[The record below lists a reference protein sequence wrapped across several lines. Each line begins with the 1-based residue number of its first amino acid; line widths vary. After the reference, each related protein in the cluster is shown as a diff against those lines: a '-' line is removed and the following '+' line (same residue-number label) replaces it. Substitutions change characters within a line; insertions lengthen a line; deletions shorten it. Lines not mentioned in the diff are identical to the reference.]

1 MMLKLVA
8 MLGAVLF
15 LCACLHAATTSP
27 VAVPGAADVLNTLVK
42 AHPRLVLTEARLAE
56 LKKLAE
62 TDTLLAKGVADV
74 IREADSLLKKPVLV
88 HRLEGPR
95 LLSVSRECVRRMY
108 ALGLAWRWA
117 GSQQYAD
124 KAREN
129 LLAVC
134 AFADWNPSH
143 FLDTAEMSHAVAIGY
158 DWFWPALA
166 EADRA
171 AIRAGLIKLGLEP
184 GLKCYAG
191 KAAGWVHTE
200 FNWNQV
206 CNAGLVIGALGIAE
220 TDGQYARQII
230 PAAVASLPKAIAS
243 YAPDG
248 AWPEGPGYWGYA
260 TRYTVYGL
268 AALQTALGTDFGLSK
283 VHGLDKA
290 GYFPIYTTG
299 PTGFYFN
306 FADVGGRNRRG
317 NLPDLFWLSRRYNN
331 PFFAAAERE
340 MMAARRAEATDVI
353 WYVPPPSAGTSAPV
367 AKPTKVEL
375 ARQFRGPVE
384 VVVFRSAWDDPNAL
398 FLAVK
403 AGYNQVNHGHLDLGS
418 FELDALGVRWAREL
432 GSDNYN
438 LPAYW
443 GMDAKA
449 QRWKY
454 YRLATRS
461 HSVPILDDRNQDVQ
475 AVAKVAAF
483 KADPAGAGG
492 PEERL
497 AAGLAPRVGTPAGG
511 GGFAVIDLGAAY
523 KPQAAVAKRGVRMI
537 QGRAVLVQDELD
549 LDTPCQAAWA
559 MTTEA
564 KIDLAPSP
572 SGASAPGPA
581 ATLTL
586 NGRKLQAR
594 ILSPAGAAFSVES
607 AEQKPPE
614 ADNKGVSRLM
624 IRVQAGKGP
633 IRFAVLLSPVWPDGK
648 ENPPPTIVPLEDWK

>member
-1 MMLKLVA
+1 MMLRLVA
-8 MLGAVLF
+8 VLGTGLF
-15 LCACLHAATTSP
+15 LCAYVHAATTSP
-27 VAVPGAADVLNTLVK
+27 VTVPEAWGVLKTLVK
-42 AHPRLVLTEARLAE
+42 EHPRLVLTDARLAE
-56 LKKLAE
+56 LKTLAE
-62 TDTLLAKGVADV
+62 TDSLLAKGVADV
-74 IREADSLLKKPVLV
+74 IREADSLMNKPVLV
-88 HRLEGPR
+88 HHLEGPR

-108 ALGLAWRWA
+108 AFGLAWRWT
-117 GSQQYAD
+117 GKQPYAD

-134 AFADWNPSH
+134 SFEDWNPSH

-158 DWFWPALA
+158 DWFHSVLS
-166 EADRA
+166 EKDRET
-171 AIRAGLIKLGLEP
+171 IRAGLIKLGLEP

-191 KAAGWVHTE
+191 KGVGWVHTQ

-206 CNAGLVIGALGIAE
+206 CNAGLMIGALGIAE
-220 TDGQYARQII
+220 TDGQYAQQIV
-230 PAAVASLPKAIAS
+230 PAGVASLPKAIAS

-283 VHGLDKA
+283 IPGLDKA

-317 NLPDLFWLSRRYNN
+317 NLPDLFWLAQRYNN
-331 PFFAAAERE
+331 PFFATAERE
-340 MMAARRAEATDVI
+340 MMAAHAAMATDVI
-353 WYVPPPSAGTSAPV
+353 WYVPPPAAPAAIKSPAKTPA
-367 AKPTKVEL
+367 AKPPKAPKAEL
-375 ARQFRGPVE
+375 AKRFQGPVE
-384 VVVFRSAWDDPNAL
+384 MAVFRSAWDDPNAL

-432 GSDNYN
+432 GSDDYN
-438 LPAYW
+438 LPEYW

-454 YRLATRS
+454 YRLSTRS
-461 HSVPILDDRNQDVQ
+461 HSVPLLDDRNQDVQ
-475 AVAKVAAF
+475 AVAKFTAF
-483 KADPAGAGG
+483 KADPS
-492 PEERL
+492 
-497 AAGLAPRVGTPAGG
+497 GG
-511 GGFAVIDLGAAY
+511 GLAVIDLGTAY
-523 KPQAAVAKRGVRMI
+523 KPQATVARRGVRVI
-537 QGRAVLVQDELD
+537 GGRTVLVQDELEV
-549 LDTPCQAAWA
+549 DTPCQAAWA

-564 KIDLAPSP
+564 KIDLAPS
-572 SGASAPGPA
+572 GASADA
-581 ATLTL
+581 WTATLTL
-586 NGRKLQAR
+586 DGRKLEAR

-614 ADNKGVSRLM
+614 AANKGVSRLM
-624 IRVQAGKGP
+624 IRVKADKGP
-633 IRFAVLLSPVWPDGK
+633 LRFAVLLSPVWPDG
-648 ENPPPTIVPLEDWK
+648 EPTTAPKIVSLEDWK